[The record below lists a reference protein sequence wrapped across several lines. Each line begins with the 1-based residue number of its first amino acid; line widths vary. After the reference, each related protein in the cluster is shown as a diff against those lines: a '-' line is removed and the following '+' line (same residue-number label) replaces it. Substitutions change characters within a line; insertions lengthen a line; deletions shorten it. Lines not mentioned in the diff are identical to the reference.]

1 MNRHRSFRSHPRR
14 VTGCSEAAP
23 PNAPLGVVGQAARA
37 WPGARQVFRDPV
49 ATLPH
54 DGVTCDFAW
63 EVRCAPVSHTR
74 GMAPRRRGRFS
85 LLGRLYAL
93 VGALLVV
100 TVVITGGM
108 FALRQRVEDSTENLI
123 TKVVPAQNG
132 TANLITSYAQQEN
145 RVHAFLLTDDPAFL
159 QAYAADQANAA
170 QFHRT
175 VGRRLADDPA
185 VQDLLNQVNVAAQEW
200 RQDSVEPLIARS
212 RSPGPLNLS
221 PPEKQAEQQHVAA
234 LRGKL
239 RELRAR
245 IDSLEA
251 AEEARAAAARTA
263 ANWLTL
269 ALALVGLIS
278 WATAILLL
286 RNSLTRPLRTLV
298 SQVNQVS
305 EGDLDRPVHESGPPE
320 LAAVARAVEAMRAR
334 ILNET
339 RHIARMQ
346 QELARHEKAE
356 RHRAEQDFAT
366 VVDTLDEGV
375 VVLDSAGIVESAN
388 PAAQRILGTRE
399 SQIVGSALVSWR
411 LFEESGGALRLEDPA
426 PLLDSQVIRL
436 DRTDGRTVWLAVT
449 SRPLNTATG
458 TPSKVVA
465 SFTDITERRAVQNR
479 LEHEAT
485 HDPLTGLANRTLVL
499 RHLEQ
504 SRHQEQPMAVLF
516 LDLDNFK
523 LINDSLGHGVGDAVL
538 VHAGQRLVR
547 VTPSN
552 SLVGRLGGDE
562 FVVLVNGESDH
573 EALAER
579 CTRLLDALTEPIRM
593 EGRELHINGSI
604 GVVVALPDDD
614 RSGQDLLRDADVAM
628 YQAKTRGGGCH
639 AFFDVELRKRVQRH
653 MDLEQDLRHAVGRD
667 QLWVAYQPVADL
679 RTDRTVAVEG
689 LLRWRHPV
697 HGPISPA
704 EFIPV
709 AEETNLIN
717 SIGAHMLRSA
727 THQLAVERERHHLDL
742 TLNANLSPRQLDD
755 PGLPSL
761 VESALADSGLP
772 ARALCLEITEEAIMQ
787 DPAAAARALETL
799 RGLGVSLAI
808 DDFGTGYSSLAQI
821 RRLPLDTL
829 KIDRSFITDLSESD
843 ELRVIVTSIVTMAHA
858 IGLDVVA
865 EGVETARQ
873 LALLRTIGCAHV
885 QGYYLSR
892 PVPLDE
898 LLTSPLRIP
907 TG

>member
-1 MNRHRSFRSHPRR
+1 M
-14 VTGCSEAAP
+14 
-23 PNAPLGVVGQAARA
+23 
-37 WPGARQVFRDPV
+37 
-49 ATLPH
+49 
-54 DGVTCDFAW
+54 
-63 EVRCAPVSHTR
+63 
-74 GMAPRRRGRFS
+74 
-85 LLGRLYAL
+85 
-93 VGALLVV
+93 VV

-108 FALRQRVEDSTENLI
+108 FALRQRVEDSTTELI
-123 TKVVPAQNG
+123 TKVVPAKNG
-132 TANLITSYAQQEN
+132 TANLVTTYAQQEN
-145 RVHAFLLTDDPAFL
+145 RVQAFLLTDDPAFL

-170 QFHRT
+170 QFHSS
-175 VGRRLADDPA
+175 VARRLAEDPV
-185 VQDLLNQVNVAAQEW
+185 VQDLLGQVSAAAQEW

-221 PPEKQAEQQHVAA
+221 TPEKQSEQRHVAA

-239 RELRAR
+239 DELRTRVDA
-245 IDSLEA
+245 IEA

-269 ALALVGLIS
+269 ALAMVGLIS
-278 WATAILLL
+278 WATAIVLL

-305 EGDLDRPVHESGPPE
+305 EGDLDRPVHEAGPPE
-320 LAAVARAVEAMRAR
+320 LTTVARAVETMRAR
-334 ILNET
+334 ILSET

-375 VVLDSAGIVESAN
+375 IVVSSAGVIESAN
-388 PAAQRILGTRE
+388 PAAQRILGARE
-399 SQIVGSALVSWR
+399 SEIVGSTLASWH
-411 LFEESGGALRLEDPA
+411 LFDESGEALRLENRA
-426 PLLDSQVIRL
+426 PLWNSQVVRL
-436 DRTDGRTVWLAVT
+436 ERTDSRSAWLAVT
-449 SRPLNTATG
+449 SRSLNTATG
-458 TPSKVVA
+458 TPSKVVM
-465 SFTDITERRAVQNR
+465 SFTDITERRAARNR

-504 SRHQEQPMAVLF
+504 SRHQAKPMAVLF

-538 VHAGQRLVR
+538 DHAGQQLVR
-547 VTPSN
+547 ATPSN
-552 SLVGRLGGDE
+552 GLVGRLGGDE
-562 FVVLVNGESDH
+562 FVVLLNDESDH
-573 EALAER
+573 DALAER
-579 CTRLLDALTEPIRM
+579 STRLLDALTEPIRM
-593 EGRELHINGSI
+593 QGRALHINGSI
-604 GVVVALPDDD
+604 GIVVALPGDD

-628 YQAKTRGGGCH
+628 YQAKTRGGGYH
-639 AFFDVELRKRVQRH
+639 AFFDVELRERVQRH
-653 MDLEQDLRHAVGRD
+653 MDLEQDLRHALPRD

-679 RTDRTVAVEG
+679 STDRTVAVEG

-697 HGPISPA
+697 HGPISPG

-709 AEETNLIN
+709 AEESNLIN

-727 THQLAVERERHHLDL
+727 THQLATERERHRLDL
-742 TLNANLSPRQLDD
+742 ALNANLSPRQLDD
-755 PGLPSL
+755 PRLPSL
-761 VESALADSGLP
+761 VQHALANSGLP
-772 ARALCLEITEEAIMQ
+772 ARALCLEITEEAIMH
-787 DPAAAARALETL
+787 DPTAAARVLETL
-799 RGLGVSLAI
+799 RELGVSLAI

-829 KIDRSFITDLSESD
+829 KIDRSFITDLSDSE

-865 EGVETARQ
+865 EGVETAQQ
-873 LALLRTIGCAHV
+873 LDFLRNISCDHV
-885 QGYYLSR
+885 QGYYLSK

-898 LLTSPLRIP
+898 LLTSPLRFP
-907 TG
+907 AG